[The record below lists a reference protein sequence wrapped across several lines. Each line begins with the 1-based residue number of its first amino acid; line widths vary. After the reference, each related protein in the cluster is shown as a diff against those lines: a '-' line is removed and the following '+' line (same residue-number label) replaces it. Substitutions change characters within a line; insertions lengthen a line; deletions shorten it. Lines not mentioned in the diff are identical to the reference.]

1 MPTPAT
7 TTTAGVIVPRIIYLF
22 KGTRKLLRLIRKQQ
36 ARQRER
42 EERRRLRRMER
53 EERRRLRR
61 EKKRKSKKLS
71 LREMHRTFGGCN
83 EPRAARP
90 RAGALKDRDN
100 SDPSDG
106 DEEMVVTLTPAPKP
120 AATVPIAV
128 NHSVAIDTIAAPIQD
143 TAPFTTRSCRR
154 LGRRSLADVEHSA
167 GSDDEE
173 RVLPHHSQRAQ
184 QLSDSDAAA
193 VLLSFGWMGGVA

>member
-7 TTTAGVIVPRIIYLF
+7 TTTAGLVIPRIIYLF

-61 EKKRKSKKLS
+61 RDKKRKSKKLS

-90 RAGALKDRDN
+90 RAGALKDREN

-128 NHSVAIDTIAAPIQD
+128 NHSVVIDTIAAPIQD

-193 VLLSFGWMGGVA
+193 VLLSFGWMA